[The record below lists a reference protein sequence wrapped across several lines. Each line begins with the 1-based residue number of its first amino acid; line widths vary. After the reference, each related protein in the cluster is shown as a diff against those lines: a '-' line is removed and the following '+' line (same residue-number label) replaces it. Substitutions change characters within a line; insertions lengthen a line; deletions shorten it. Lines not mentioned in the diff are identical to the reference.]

1 MYSVNEHIK
10 HKEIATSTETK
21 METRNI
27 TKIASHVSNNNV
39 EILGRKKNTNKIQ
52 DRKKIESHELKTLRK
67 STIMFYR

>member
-1 MYSVNEHIK
+1 MIVPEFLSLRKTFVVFDKKKKCRKNGEC
-10 HKEIATSTETK
+10 
-21 METRNI
+21 
-27 TKIASHVSNNNV
+27 NNV